1 MVDAILPAQPL
12 AAALQFPSPA
22 CPAPFELHL
31 PRTTPTTRA
40 WDVVLH
46 DGPPALL
53 GDATEGPGDRAP
65 GKVVGPVYHLAERW
79 IEPVSQI
86 LVGNPCSTELR
97 LEVKQERPRLRQ
109 RIGRHRHRAI
119 VQDDGVADALEEDI
133 GRGSPCAELGAEFRA
148 EFRAEPRAECRA
160 GLGPAP
166 GHPRSRAG
174 TGGWA
179 DAADGHGHRGGHRR
193 HLRAAKPWQ

>member
-1 MVDAILPAQPL
+1 MRPKA
-12 AAALQFPSPA
+12 
-22 CPAPFELHL
+22 
-31 PRTTPTTRA
+31 
-40 WDVVLH
+40 
-46 DGPPALL
+46 
-53 GDATEGPGDRAP
+53 PGDRAP

-133 GRGSPCAELGAEFRA
+133 VRFLVLNSVLSFVLSSVLNLVLSVVRA
-148 EFRAEPRAECRA
+148 
-160 GLGPAP
+160 
-166 GHPRSRAG
+166 
-174 TGGWA
+174 
-179 DAADGHGHRGGHRR
+179 
-193 HLRAAKPWQ
+193 